1 MTFKTRLSLA
11 ALLLLAGAAA
21 QAACIYPQA
30 PQEIPN
36 GAKATKEEMLA
47 TQAAIKEYT
56 AAVQETY
63 LPCLEQETNEALV
76 ALDPA
81 DPDYAARKGAIE
93 AIHAKKHN
101 AALDELLAT
110 ADRWNAE
117 RKAFTDKSKQ

>member
-1 MTFKTRLSLA
+1 MTFQTRLTLA

-21 QAACIYPQA
+21 QAACVYPQA
-30 PQEIPN
+30 PQLIPN

-47 TQAAIKEYT
+47 TQAAVKEYT
-56 AAVQETY
+56 AAVQDTY
-63 LPCLEQETNEALV
+63 LACLEQEKNEALV

-81 DPDYAARKGAIE
+81 DPEYTARKATIE

-101 AALDELLAT
+101 AALDELYAT

-117 RKAFTDKSKQ
+117 RKAFTEKSKQ

>member
-1 MTFKTRLSLA
+1 MMLNSRLSLA

-30 PQEIPN
+30 PQAIPN

-47 TQAAIKEYT
+47 TQAAVKEYT
-56 AAVQETY
+56 AAVQDTY
-63 LPCLEQETNEALV
+63 LACLEQEKNEALV

-81 DPDYAARKGAIE
+81 DPEYTARKATIE

-101 AALDELLAT
+101 AALDELHAT
-110 ADRWNAE
+110 ADRWNTE
-117 RKAFTDKSKQ
+117 RKAFTDKANQ

>member
-1 MTFKTRLSLA
+1 MTLKTRLSLA
-11 ALLLLAGAAA
+11 ALLLLTGAAA
-21 QAACIYPQA
+21 QAACFYPQA
-30 PQEIPN
+30 PQQIPN
-36 GAKATKEEMLA
+36 GASATKEEMLA
-47 TQAAIKEYT
+47 TQAAVKEYT
-56 AAVQETY
+56 VAVQETY
-63 LPCLEQETNEALV
+63 LSCLEQEKNEALL

-101 AALDELLAT
+101 AALDELHAT